1 MFSIYQTKQ
10 DINDLDAHKVSMND
24 EAKDAAE
31 RVIDDLESLLELA
44 KNFKYSITGMLAE
57 NWQETGLTIM

>member
-1 MFSIYQTKQ
+1 MLIITQFGGMSMFSIYQTKQ

-44 KNFKYSITGMLAE
+44 KNFKYSIKE
-57 NWQETGLTIM
+57 